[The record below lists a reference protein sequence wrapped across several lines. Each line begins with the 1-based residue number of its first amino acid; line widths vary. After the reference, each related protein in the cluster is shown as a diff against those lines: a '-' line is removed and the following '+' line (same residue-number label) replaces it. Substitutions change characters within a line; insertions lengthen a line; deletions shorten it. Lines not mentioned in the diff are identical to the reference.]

1 MLQKN
6 SIFVCNTKINDTFME
21 QEEFEAQVK
30 FVALSRL
37 YLDPNNYRFID
48 NSDYVPVPED
58 KIKDSQIQKRTRNFL
73 LGKNNENVDDLIN
86 SFKVNGYLSIDQIQ
100 VRELEKGSYL
110 VIEGNR
116 RVATLKYLQE
126 KHEEKVDIGKLN
138 PKFFTK
144 TPIVLTRAADESHY
158 KILMALKHISGNK
171 KWSAI
176 NQARLLKSLLDEGK
190 SKEEIKDAVG
200 ISMVALNRFLRSL
213 SLVEEYESSDYGDQF
228 RSEKFNLFSE
238 LIKQPKIMSWL
249 DWNSD
254 TYLVENKANLER
266 LFSWISEDEETTEDG
281 YTKSFDPIITKGD
294 DMRELAKIIDDENL
308 LSTME
313 TSRSISEA
321 YLSSDILLKDK
332 FGNVIT
338 NLTKNVNDAF
348 NFISYAD
355 EDTKKS
361 LKEIRKK
368 FDALLITQGLED
380 ALPSGEIQRKI
391 LVGFSKST
399 HFSSIDIQSYKQF
412 QDFSIKHLNRINL
425 IGGDNNS
432 GKSSL
437 LEAIYLLCI
446 QNDIFS
452 FIEMQRRRG
461 KFFNNVPSN
470 WLFKNVSKRAKV
482 SGDFF
487 GIKVENYF
495 FAQQEEDKDF
505 DKTDYFTT
513 LFLKAS
519 FDDDRSESKMRLFEK
534 DKQSYFKQIS
544 NLCHVRY
551 SSPFSIHSREDLFKS
566 HEKSIE
572 TKSIEKILDFIRTHV
587 DKGIEK
593 IDLVGEGDLQ
603 RFLVTHSDYKE
614 AIDITHF
621 GDGLQRIF
629 QITLLFATVKNGVLL
644 IDEIENAIHHDL
656 FKNFTRFIEDLAEE
670 FNVQLFITSHSKE
683 CINSFFDNGNK
694 NTNLSAYSLV
704 NKNGDITLQYTE
716 GERFGRMIKNF
727 DTDLRK

>member
-1 MLQKN
+1 
-6 SIFVCNTKINDTFME
+6 ME
-21 QEEFEAQVK
+21 QEELEAQVK

-48 NSDYVPVPED
+48 HSDYVRVPED
-58 KIKDSQIQKRTRNFL
+58 KIRDNQIQKRTRNFL
-73 LGKNNENVDDLIN
+73 LGKNNENVEDLIN
-86 SFKVNGYLSIDQIQ
+86 SLKVNGYLSIDQIQ
-100 VRELEKGSYL
+100 VRELGKGSYL

-116 RVATLKYLQE
+116 RIATLKYLQE
-126 KHEEKVDIGKLN
+126 KYEEEIDIGKLN
-138 PKFFTK
+138 PKIFSK
-144 TPIVLTRAADESHY
+144 VPIVLTRAADESHY
-158 KILMALKHISGNK
+158 KVLMALKHISGNK

-200 ISMVALNRFLRSL
+200 ISKTALNRFLRSL
-213 SLVEEYESSDYGDQF
+213 SLVEAYESSDYSDQF

-249 DWNSD
+249 DWSNEI
-254 TYLVENKANLER
+254 YEAGNKANLER
-266 LFSWISEDEETTEDG
+266 LFSWISEDEKITEDG
-281 YTKSFDPIITKGD
+281 YRKSFEPIITKGD

-308 LSTME
+308 LETME

-321 YLSSDILLKDK
+321 YLSSDVLLKDK

-338 NLTKNVNDAF
+338 NLNKNINDAF

-355 EDTKKS
+355 ESTKNS

-368 FDALLITQGLED
+368 FDALLISQGLED
-380 ALPSGEIQRKI
+380 ALPSREIQRQT
-391 LVGFSKST
+391 LLDFSKST
-399 HFSSIDIQSYKQF
+399 HFSSITIENYKQF
-412 QDFSIKHLNRINL
+412 QDFSIKNLNRVNL

-446 QNDIFS
+446 QNDIFA

-470 WLFKNVSKRAKV
+470 WLSNNVKQEYKINGV
-482 SGDFF
+482 FF
-487 GIKVENYF
+487 DINVDNYF
-495 FAQQEEDKDF
+495 HVEQEKDENF
-505 DKTDYFTT
+505 DKTDYLTT

-519 FDDDRSESKMRLFEK
+519 FDNDYSESKMRLFEK
-534 DKQSYFKQIS
+534 DKQSYFKQIN

-551 SSPFSIHSREDLFKS
+551 SSPFSIHSREDLFRS

-572 TKSIEKILDFIRTHV
+572 TKSIDKILSFIRNYV

-603 RFLVTHSDYKE
+603 RFLVTHSEYNE
-614 AIDITHF
+614 AVDITHF

-694 NTNLSAYSLV
+694 NTNLSAYSLI
-704 NKNGDITLQYTE
+704 NKNGEIELQYTE
-716 GERFGRMIKNF
+716 GERFARMIQNF